1 MCHNIAVVKKNYEK
15 YTKQSEE
22 LKMSANV
29 ESMFYYNLDENGNRF
44 VPWHGLGTAVD
55 KCLNS
60 AEALTAAGLD
70 WQVVPKPVFD
80 GNGNQIP
87 NYIANTRSLDGTVLG
102 IVTNRYSIVQNQ
114 DAFSFTDN
122 LIGDDVKYVTAGS
135 LNNGRKIWLLAQL
148 PKEKILGDDISPYI
162 CFTNTHDGTGAVKVC
177 CTPIRVVCNN
187 TLNLALSTA
196 TRSWSTRHTGDIS
209 SKLFEAE
216 RTLEL
221 THEYMKQ
228 LNESA
233 EKYCDIKV
241 DEEALMQIVGTLFP
255 YNENSSERTKDTQK
269 QNREKFL
276 TCYVAPDIAQF
287 MGTAWGVINAASDF
301 ATHVTPNRMT
311 KKYAENNW
319 NRVLNG
325 HPIIDKV
332 VSAVNHI

>member
-1 MCHNIAVVKKNYEK
+1 MCYNIVVVKKNYEK

-44 VPWHGLGTAVD
+44 VPWHGLGIAVD

-70 WQVVPKPVFD
+70 WQVIPKPVFD